1 MIRSRSVLCLSPS
14 SLTLLTAGA
23 MVLGTAS
30 TSPLSARL
38 AAQTAADQP
47 VSIRFQATVRDTPL
61 VCGATFDNI
70 GTTHSAI
77 ALQDLKFYVS
87 NVRLVSAT
95 GTEVPVRLEQDG
107 RWQQDDVALLD
118 FEDGTGACANGSRDT
133 RVLVT
138 GTVPAGRYSG
148 LRFTMGVPFEKNHR
162 DPVTAGA
169 PLNLSRM
176 FWVWNAGYKFLRFD
190 FTSTGQPRGEF
201 LHLGSTNCSPNQT
214 RLTIPTSCAH
224 PNRVEVALATFDTA
238 RDVVV
243 ADFASL
249 LADANVDVNT
259 PDTAEG
265 CMSAQSDPEC
275 APVLTRLGLPLGDRA
290 TGTQQL
296 FRRGGPDAATA
307 YKWDLPKGFPTPR
320 VPADNP
326 MSAEKV
332 ELGRRLFYDTRLSVN
347 GAQSCAT
354 CHKQS
359 LAFTDGRARGLG
371 ATGESHTRGPMSLA
385 NIAYSPVLTW
395 GNPLM
400 TSLERQALV
409 PMVGEN
415 PVELGLAG
423 HEPDLYARLKLE
435 PAYQRL
441 FPRSFPD
448 DADPVSLQNIAKAI
462 AAFERTLISGRSAYD
477 RYQFDG
483 DQSAISESA
492 KRGEELFFGEK
503 TECFHCHG
511 GFNLTETVD
520 FVGKGEVEVEFHNT
534 GLYNVDGKG
543 SYPLENTGVH
553 SVTGKPDDMGRFKAP
568 SLRNVAVTAPYMHDG
583 SIATL
588 DEVLDHYAAGG
599 RTIRTGPNAGVGN
612 DSPRRSGFVR
622 GFTLSAQERSDVKA
636 FLESLTDRSFL
647 ADARFAD
654 PWPSHQTQGTSAR
667 PNVPA
672 SSPR

>member
-1 MIRSRSVLCLSPS
+1 MSSPTRAAWAVTVGGAVWAAVLAAPF
-14 SLTLLTAGA
+14 
-23 MVLGTAS
+23 AS
-30 TSPLSARL
+30 TL
-38 AAQTAADQP
+38 AAQAPATEGQA
-47 VSIRFQATVRDTPL
+47 VNIRFDAVVRDVPL
-61 VCGATFDNI
+61 VCGKPFENI
-70 GTTHSAI
+70 GTTRSTI
-77 ALQDLKFYVS
+77 NLQDLKFYVS
-87 NVRLVSAT
+87 NVRLVSAS
-95 GTEVPVRLEQDG
+95 GAEVPLRLEQDG

-118 FEDGTGACANGSRDT
+118 FENGTGACANGSRDT
-133 RVLVT
+133 RSVVS
-138 GTVPAGRYSG
+138 GTVPPGTYTG

-190 FTSTGQPRGEF
+190 YTSSGQPRGAF
-201 LHLGSTNCSPNQT
+201 VHLGSTNCTPNQT
-214 RLTIPTSCAH
+214 RLTIPTNCAH
-224 PNRVEVALATFDTA
+224 PNRVDVSLATFDTT
-238 RDVVV
+238 RDVVI

-275 APVLTRLGLPLGDRA
+275 GPVLSRLGLPFGD
-290 TGTQQL
+290 TPSGPQQL
-296 FRRGGPDAATA
+296 FRRGGQAPSTA

-347 GAQSCAT
+347 GTQSCAT

-371 ATGESHTRGPMSLA
+371 ATGESHTRGPMSLT

-409 PMVGEN
+409 PMVGES

-423 HEPDLYARLKLE
+423 HEPELYARLKSVPE
-435 PAYQRL
+435 YRRL

-448 DADPVSLQNIAKAI
+448 DVDPFTLQNMAKAI
-462 AAFERTLISGRSAYD
+462 AAFERTLISGRSPYD
-477 RYQFDG
+477 RYQFEG
-483 DQSAISESA
+483 DQSAISASA
-492 KRGEELFFGEK
+492 KRGEDLFFGEK

-520 FVGKGEVEVEFHNT
+520 FVGKSELEIEFHNT

-543 SYPLENTGVH
+543 AYPRENTGVNA
-553 SVTGKPDDMGRFKAP
+553 VTGKPEDMGRFKAP
-568 SLRNVAVTAPYMHDG
+568 SLRNIAVTAPYMHDG

-599 RTIRTGPNAGVGN
+599 RTIRGGQNSGVGA

-622 GFTLSAQERSDVKA
+622 GFTLSAQERADLKA
-636 FLESLTDRSFL
+636 FLESLTDQSFL
-647 ADARFAD
+647 TNPAFAD
-654 PWPSHQTQGTSAR
+654 PWPAHTTTGKAALSSRAGQTGR
-667 PNVPA
+667 
-672 SSPR
+672 